1 MGVKMCACACECV
14 RAYVYMCM
22 YSSGCICMCT
32 RVCGRTKGAALA
44 RRRSWRYRATAVI
57 CKALADV
64 EIMSEHEAYRM
75 RVAFVK
81 AEPAAVTTIVSAIL
95 TIVARQINGARL
107 LL

>member
-1 MGVKMCACACECV
+1 
-14 RAYVYMCM
+14 
-22 YSSGCICMCT
+22 
-32 RVCGRTKGAALA
+32 
-44 RRRSWRYRATAVI
+44 
-57 CKALADV
+57 
-64 EIMSEHEAYRM
+64 MSEHEAYRM